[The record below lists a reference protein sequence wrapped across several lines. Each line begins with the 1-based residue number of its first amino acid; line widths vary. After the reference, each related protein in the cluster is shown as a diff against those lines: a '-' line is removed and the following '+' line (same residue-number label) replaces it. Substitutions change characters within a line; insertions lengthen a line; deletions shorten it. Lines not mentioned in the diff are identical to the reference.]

1 MADPDAPRDYSNHP
15 IATDEEK
22 KALNETQ
29 GASSSTPKITNEYV
43 GDILGNVL
51 DTVDLPTYHLKLYM
65 IGPGSK
71 NASAGS
77 EDTPTQDTETSSSSD
92 ARKDQGEKGS
102 IRTTGTGYLNNRVDS
117 HPDPTQT
124 VVLAETGVTE
134 VGIDG
139 LEIATIPGGGGSE
152 TTTVNFTITQPNA
165 ADFPDQIVKA
175 RQYLGAPP
183 DGGDVPLFLELS
195 FRGRRES
202 DLNPD
207 LWDTDNAGGEIMSNV
222 AGPFVYQLMIR
233 NFSMNIDVGGS
244 TYEFETAVKDT
255 LYTADAFY
263 RTRKFYT
270 ITGRTIGQMLQDL
283 QKQTND
289 YNQKQN
295 LPQRINFG
303 LTDGGEVDELTRVG
317 YKKSGKRKTSMMMLA
332 GDYYQYDPTGKT
344 TADYYV
350 PGLKHIKDQSLD
362 IEDTEQLNAVIKEEV
377 VDAEDTKEAKEAS
390 EEAREKSTSVS
401 KDAKTNK
408 ISIDLKE
415 GITMDKVLGIL
426 LSMNKE
432 FMQKAS
438 RTADIDDPKNEDVDA
453 TKQVL
458 WYKFEGSIEYG
469 EYLKKDKQYFKTA
482 YLIPTSFESPK
493 TDIAIFPWETDKN
506 NNLEKG
512 EVTERV
518 NQMKIRKAYEYI
530 FTGRN
535 DQIINCDISY
545 NEGYMLLQPP
555 DRGLLG
561 DISLNA
567 ASILNPTPVDKKE
580 TIEDEGIEKLTDSA
594 DESSSQNFF
603 DQLNKLKN
611 DIKKGEAFIRDLGSA
626 AQFTESQIKDL
637 VKNSNGEAAKKLQEA
652 LSDQSTAQGI
662 ANALTEKR
670 KTSNQANVVTQSE
683 EFSPQESGFVYGGD
697 LIGNTKYAEQLADK
711 GKKFKEERTSAEDKE
726 EESINNGI
734 AQRTKSEY
742 LSGFANVGATKGI
755 KNNLFTYLYDQHQAV
770 DFLMRL
776 EMELRGD
783 PWWLGKPVHKA
794 GEVPTPPGSSAQKI
808 EETDEDGNNYLTTT
822 KDNFFLFSLNS
833 PRLFDMDVENEDNN
847 TGLWIKEGDGTSY
860 FISGIYQVRTVNHKF
875 NGGLYTMDI
884 MGVKETAISLN
895 NMERQLSQF
904 SYVDEERKGFTAKK
918 QDGVVT
924 DGDREGNKG
933 AYEKPHYANVQGQMD
948 SSEKTAEELL
958 EAGDITKE
966 QYDSWVD
973 WNEKEKK
980 KEQERR
986 NPPGYTPTYYPRNDP
1001 GA

>member
-15 IATDEEK
+15 IATEEQK
-22 KALNETQ
+22 KALNESQ
-29 GASSSTPKITNEYV
+29 GASSTPAEKKVPKITNEYV

-65 IGPGSK
+65 IGPGTK

-77 EDTPTQDTETSSSSD
+77 EDTPTQDTETSSSED
-92 ARKDQGEKGS
+92 ARKDKGEKGS

-152 TTTVNFTITQPNA
+152 STTVNFTITQPNA

-195 FRGRRES
+195 FRGRKES

-207 LWDTDNAGGEIMSNV
+207 LWDTDDAGGEIMSNV
-222 AGPFVYQLMIR
+222 AGPFVYQLLIR

-244 TYEFETAVKDT
+244 TYDFETAVKDT
-255 LYTADAFY
+255 LYTADSFF

-289 YNQKQN
+289 YNQKQE

-303 LTDGGEVDELTRVG
+303 LEQKGKVDETDKEWQKIRGSTARRQVDVVTG
-317 YKKSGKRKTSMMMLA
+317 QSD
-332 GDYYQYDPTGKT
+332 DYF
-344 TADYYV
+344 V
-350 PGLKHIKDQSLD
+350 EGLKHISDQSLD
-362 IEDTEQLNAVIKEEV
+362 IENTEQLNAVIKEEV
-377 VDAEDTKEAKEAS
+377 VDAENTTEAKEAS

-432 FMQKAS
+432 FMQKAT
-438 RTADIDDPKNEDVDA
+438 RTADIDDQDNKDVDA

-469 EYLKKDKQYFKTA
+469 EYLKKEKQYFKTA

-493 TDIAIFPWETDKN
+493 TDIAGFPWETDKN

-580 TIEDEGIEKLTDSA
+580 SIEDEGIEKLTESA

-603 DQLNKLKN
+603 DQLNKLKD

-626 AQFTESQIKDL
+626 AQFTETQIKDL

-683 EFSPQESGFVYGGD
+683 EFSPQESGFIYGGD
-697 LIGNTKYAEQLADK
+697 LVGNTKYAEQLADK

-726 EESINNGI
+726 EVTNNGI
-734 AQRTKSEY
+734 AQRSKSEY
-742 LSGFANVGATKGI
+742 LSGFANVGTTKGI

-783 PWWLGKPVHKA
+783 PWWLGKPAHKA
-794 GEVPTPPGSSAQKI
+794 GEIPTPPGSSAEKI

-822 KDNFFLFSLNS
+822 RDNFFLFSLNS
-833 PRLFDMDVENEDNN
+833 PRLFDMDVDNEDNN

-875 NGGLYTMDI
+875 NGGMYTMDI

-904 SYVDEERKGFTAKK
+904 SYVDEDRKGFTAKK

-924 DGDREGNKG
+924 DSDREGEGFLPNTD
-933 AYEKPHYANVQGQMD
+933 YAHVQGEMT
-948 SSEKTAEELL
+948 SSGKTAKELL
-958 EAGDITKE
+958 DSGEITRE
-966 QYDSWVD
+966 QYDSWLD

-980 KEQERR
+980 KEEERR
-986 NPPGYTPTYYPRNDP
+986 NPGYSKPYYPRNDP

>member
-15 IATDEEK
+15 IATESEK
-22 KALNETQ
+22 KALNESQ
-29 GASSSTPKITNEYV
+29 GATSSPRITNEYV

-65 IGPGSK
+65 IGPGTK
-71 NASAGS
+71 NSSAGS
-77 EDTPTQDTETSSSSD
+77 EDTPTQDTETSSSED

-139 LEIATIPGGGGSE
+139 LEIATIPGGGGSSQS
-152 TTTVNFTITQPNA
+152 TTVNFTITQPNA

-175 RQYLGAPP
+175 RTYLGAPA
-183 DGGDVPLFLELS
+183 DAGDVPLFLEVS
-195 FRGRRES
+195 FRGRKES

-244 TYEFETAVKDT
+244 TYEFQTAVKDT

-263 RTRKFYT
+263 RTKKFYT

-289 YNQKQN
+289 YNQKQK

-303 LTDGGEVDELTRVG
+303 LEQKGKVDETNKEWQKIRGSTAKKEVDVV
-317 YKKSGKRKTSMMMLA
+317 
-332 GDYYQYDPTGKT
+332 TGQSD
-344 TADYYV
+344 DYYV
-350 PGLKHIKDQSLD
+350 EGLKHISDQSLD
-362 IEDTEQLNAVIKEEV
+362 IENTEQLNAVIKEEV
-377 VDAEDTKEAKEAS
+377 VDAENTAEAKEAS
-390 EEAREKSTSVS
+390 EETRDKSTSVS

-438 RTADIDDPKNEDVDA
+438 RTADIEDPKNEDVDA
-453 TKQVL
+453 TKQIL

-469 EYLKKDKQYFKTA
+469 EYLEKDKQYFKTA

-493 TDIAIFPWETDKN
+493 TDIAIFPWESDKN

-512 EVTERV
+512 EVTERI

-535 DQIINCDISY
+535 DQIISCDISY

-603 DQLNKLKN
+603 DQLNKLKD

-726 EESINNGI
+726 ETTNNGI

-794 GEVPTPPGSSAQKI
+794 GEIPTPPGSSAEKI

-875 NGGLYTMDI
+875 NGGMYTMDI

-933 AYEKPHYANVQGQMD
+933 SYEKPHYANVQGQMD
-948 SSEKTAEELL
+948 ASGRTADQLL
-958 EAGDITKE
+958 VSGDITRE

-980 KEQERR
+980 KEEERR
-986 NPPGYTPTYYPRNDP
+986 NPKGNT
-1001 GA
+1001 G

>member
-15 IATDEEK
+15 IATESEK
-22 KALNETQ
+22 KALNESQ
-29 GASSSTPKITNEYV
+29 GATSSPRITNEYV

-65 IGPGSK
+65 IGPGTK
-71 NASAGS
+71 NSSAGS
-77 EDTPTQDTETSSSSD
+77 EDTPTQDTETSGSED

-139 LEIATIPGGGGSE
+139 LEIATIPGGGGSSQS
-152 TTTVNFTITQPNA
+152 TTVNFTITQPNA

-175 RQYLGAPP
+175 RTYLGAPA
-183 DGGDVPLFLELS
+183 DAGDVPLFLEVS
-195 FRGRRES
+195 FRGRKES

-244 TYEFETAVKDT
+244 TYEFQTAVKDT

-263 RTRKFYT
+263 RTKKFYT

-289 YNQKQN
+289 YNQKQK

-303 LTDGGEVDELTRVG
+303 LEQKGKVDETNKEWQKIRGSTAKKEVDVV
-317 YKKSGKRKTSMMMLA
+317 
-332 GDYYQYDPTGKT
+332 TGQSD
-344 TADYYV
+344 DYYV
-350 PGLKHIKDQSLD
+350 EGLKHISDQSLD
-362 IEDTEQLNAVIKEEV
+362 IENTEQLNAVIKEEV
-377 VDAEDTKEAKEAS
+377 VDAENTAEAKEAS
-390 EEAREKSTSVS
+390 EETRDKSTSVS

-438 RTADIDDPKNEDVDA
+438 RTADIEDPKNEDVDA
-453 TKQVL
+453 TKQIL

-469 EYLKKDKQYFKTA
+469 EYLEKDKQYFKTA

-493 TDIAIFPWETDKN
+493 TDIAIFPWESDKN

-512 EVTERV
+512 EVTERI

-535 DQIINCDISY
+535 DQIISCDISY

-603 DQLNKLKN
+603 DQLNKLKD

-726 EESINNGI
+726 ETTNNGI

-794 GEVPTPPGSSAQKI
+794 GEIPTPPGSSAEKI

-875 NGGLYTMDI
+875 NGGMYTMDI

-933 AYEKPHYANVQGQMD
+933 SYEKPHYANVQGQMD
-948 SSEKTAEELL
+948 ASGRTADQLL
-958 EAGDITKE
+958 VSGDITRE

-980 KEQERR
+980 KEEERR
-986 NPPGYTPTYYPRNDP
+986 NPKGNT
-1001 GA
+1001 G